1 MHFKMIVVFV
11 EDKRTDAVME
21 AAREAGATGATVIHN
36 ARGEGLKVS
45 KTFFGLSLETQRDVV
60 LFVVEEHRSRHI
72 LEEICRAGKFD
83 EDPGT
88 GMAFQVDVEDAVG
101 IVQQVEKI
109 KQDVEE
115 LL

>member
-1 MHFKMIVVFV
+1 MY
-11 EDKRTDAVME
+11 KRQ
-21 AAREAGATGATVIHN
+21 
-36 ARGEGLKVS
+36 L
-45 KTFFGLSLETQRDVV
+45 

-83 EDPGT
+83 EEPGT